1 MGHCQILEALACTPW
16 QCLEAAYARDQEI
29 LSRTLRLVRLKFRL
43 LREPGICYMGFQS
56 AVPTRSRGHCHTMY
70 FNCFHRSCFPSGLY
84 WPDIFLQMQT
94 LLSNGR
100 THDIVQIHPLTGAA
114 TSMSI
119 GHQGQGVLAFGA
131 DGGYIN
137 GVTMFALQSMMFFA
151 TDIDAPTMPLDL
163 VHDLA
168 AVSVCYTRH
177 ASMIHRG
184 VSILRETATR
194 TAFSRPLDPFM
205 LASVVDQLGGPA
217 AACLNEIIKYFNSH
231 FFAQP
236 RLQLSADTAKRIKL
250 LLNPECGT

>member
-1 MGHCQILEALACTPW
+1 MQGPCKGPGNFIQDIEARSFDIPFAARAGDLLHGLSVSSSHEEQGPLPHHVFQLLPPVLLSQRALLDGDFPADADSFEQW
-16 QCLEAAYARDQEI
+16 QSPRHRG
-29 LSRTLRLVRLKFRL
+29 SS
-43 LREPGICYMGFQS
+43 CYRCGY
-56 AVPTRSRGHCHTMY
+56 VHVHW
-70 FNCFHRSCFPSGLY
+70 PSGPRCARIWGRWRLY
-84 WPDIFLQMQT
+84 Q
-94 LLSNGR
+94 R
-100 THDIVQIHPLTGAA
+100 RH
-114 TSMSI
+114 
-119 GHQGQGVLAFGA
+119 
-131 DGGYIN
+131 
-137 GVTMFALQSMMFFA
+137 TMFALQSNMFFA

-177 ASMIHRG
+177 ASMIQRG